1 MSKNAIFIDLGGN
14 TARVDPQGTLSS
26 YIRLQIIN
34 QAQYDNV
41 DGYTAHPPEVF
52 EIYVSADQADLL
64 AEALKS
70 ARHSNKKPYKL

>member
-14 TARVDPQGTLSS
+14 TARVDPQETLSS
-26 YIRLQIIN
+26 YIRLQIVN

-41 DGYTAHPPEVF
+41 DGYTTHPPEVF

-64 AEALKS
+64 AEALKR
-70 ARHSNKKPYKL
+70 ARLNTNKTYTL

>member
-14 TARVDPQGTLSS
+14 TARVDPQETLSS
-26 YIRLQIIN
+26 YIRLQIVN

-41 DGYTAHPPEVF
+41 DGYTTHPPEVF

-70 ARHSNKKPYKL
+70 ARLNTNKPYTI

>member
-34 QAQYDNV
+34 QAQYD
-41 DGYTAHPPEVF
+41 DGYTTHPPEVF

>member
-1 MSKNAIFIDLGGN
+1 MRKDAIFIDLGGN
-14 TARVDPQGTLSS
+14 TARVDPQVTLSS

-41 DGYTAHPPEVF
+41 DGYTTYPPEVF

-70 ARHSNKKPYKL
+70 ARLSNKKPYKL